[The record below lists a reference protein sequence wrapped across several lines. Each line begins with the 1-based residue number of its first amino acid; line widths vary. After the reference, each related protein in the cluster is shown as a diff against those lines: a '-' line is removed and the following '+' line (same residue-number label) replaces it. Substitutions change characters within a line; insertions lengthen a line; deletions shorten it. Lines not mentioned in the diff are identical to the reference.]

1 MQTEKDDSFGSQEI
15 FAILRN
21 VIFIAAIYFYFIG
34 WTYSFYLFN
43 HFGISIN
50 SVDIP
55 FYYFFIYSYSVI
67 TNISA
72 IVAIVA
78 TPIVILLVN
87 SFAPN
92 YLKKLAPPFILI
104 VLFLISFSIARERA
118 DKVSLSIR
126 TGYAKTII
134 FVFKK
139 DTTKFYPKKFVDAN
153 NKSKLK
159 LLTQTNDRF
168 YVIYQPAGEGKAIPC
183 GSVYDIAR
191 ADIRLAKIVIP
202 DVMKK

>member
-1 MQTEKDDSFGSQEI
+1 MQTEKEDSFGSQET
-15 FAILRN
+15 FSILRN
-21 VIFIAAIYFYFIG
+21 VIFIAAIYCYFTG

-72 IVAIVA
+72 IIAIIA

-92 YLKKLAPPFILI
+92 FLKKLVPPFILI
-104 VLFLISFSIARERA
+104 VLFLISFSIARQRA
-118 DKVSLSIR
+118 NEESLSIR

-139 DTTKFYPKKFVDAN
+139 DGVKFYSKEFMDAN
-153 NKSKLK
+153 NNGKLK

-168 YVIYQPAGEGKAIPC
+168 YVIYQPAGKGKAIPC
-183 GSVYDIAR
+183 GSIYDIAR
-191 ADIRLAKIVIP
+191 ADIHLTKIVIP